1 MKKRK
6 NKVYV
11 GGQVDRDGKKDK
23 NKRKRMLKC
32 GVEVGQK
39 KENKKRV
46 QLGREV
52 GEEREEKE

>member
-1 MKKRK
+1 M
-6 NKVYV
+6 
-11 GGQVDRDGKKDK
+11 DRDGKKDK

-46 QLGREV
+46 QLVREV
-52 GEEREEKE
+52 GGRERGRDKGG